1 MRCCNKEGGD
11 LRVRRGWLGSEWEG
25 CGMDGEDDFR
35 SHTVEKVISERIS
48 MERKRE
54 EIIASLHSPHLA
66 HRSDGDSLSLK
77 L

>member
-11 LRVRRGWLGSEWEG
+11 LRVRRRWLGSEWEG